1 MSDILE
7 VEAPLPTIWDL
18 FENAPASADHTR
30 ALIEWSMNW
39 RGEPCSPYLIFLDLI
54 GYTQE
59 EYGMSFSQGADFSRV
74 LGYMELD
81 YLGDALKEYAEN
93 PSAVLDF
100 IRMVDEAD
108 QRE

>member
-1 MSDILE
+1 MQHILE

-18 FENAPASADHTR
+18 LENPPTAAAETS

>member
-1 MSDILE
+1 MENPPANASE
-7 VEAPLPTIWDL
+7 V
-18 FENAPASADHTR
+18 S

-39 RGEPCSPYLIFLDLI
+39 KGEPCSPYLIFLDLI

-81 YLGDALKEYAEN
+81 YLGDALKEYATN
-93 PSAVLDF
+93 PSDVLDF
-100 IRMVDEAD
+100 IKAIDEAD